1 MDLNPVQRRLLF
13 VVVVLALVGL
23 GIFLIRGRG
32 SGTSA
37 AAPSTSASQSS
48 ANASGNSPSGAAS
61 SGSGGQ
67 SVPPSSLPAATP
79 VSTAG
84 GAEIYQWLPFTPA
97 DLSAAAQT
105 TTTFVKDYTTWSY
118 TESADAYAA
127 KLSPL
132 VSSQELAVI
141 KNGYTTA
148 GVAQQRTAD
157 KQVSTGSGTIDS
169 IRSFGTNPVSIT
181 FVVTINQQVTST
193 QPSGTSPSQQY
204 AVTLISS
211 GGAWQVNDLE
221 LAGAG
226 NQ

>member
-23 GIFLIRGRG
+23 GIFLIKSHG
-32 SGTSA
+32 SGTPA
-37 AAPSTSASQSS
+37 AAPSASHSSASASS
-48 ANASGNSPSGAAS
+48 GSSSSGAAS

-132 VSSQELAVI
+132 VSSTELAVI

-169 IRSFGTNPVSIT
+169 IRSFGTNPVLSIT
-181 FVVTINQQVTST
+181 FVVTISQQVTPA
-193 QPSGTSPSQQY
+193 PSVTSASPQQY
-204 AVTLISS
+204 AVTVVSS